1 MTPTLYLQGAAL
13 QPFAG
18 KPAPTKP
25 ACAVGLVQAGLPANG
40 VQRPQMNHLAPIW
53 HTFCN
58 HRGKQ
63 RSGALHKNNEK
74 VSLMDNATS
83 LPTGAAIAPAA
94 EKTTASRLKSIFSGS
109 IGNMVEWY
117 DWYVYAAFSLYFAK
131 AFFPAGD
138 TTAQLLNTAAI
149 FAVGFLMRPIGG
161 WLMGLYADRKG
172 RKAALMASVLL
183 MCGGS
188 LLIALTPGY
197 ETIGVAAPILL
208 VFARLLQGLSVG
220 GEYGTSAT
228 YLSEMASKE
237 RRGFFSSFQYV
248 TLISGQLIALAVL
261 IILQQTLTTEQ
272 LYAWGW
278 RVPFVIG
285 ALCAVVALYL
295 RRGMEET
302 ASVTKKEKSKESL
315 MRTLMRHPK
324 ELMTVVGLTMG
335 GTLAFY
341 TYTTYMQ
348 KYLVNTV
355 GMSISDSTT
364 ISAATLFLFM
374 CLQPVI
380 GGLSDKIGRRPILI
394 AFGVLGTLFTV
405 PILST
410 LHTVQTWWGAFFLIM
425 AALIIVSG
433 YTSINAVVKAELF
446 PTEIRALGVG
456 LPYALT
462 VSIFGGTAEYVA
474 LWFKSNGMET
484 GFYWYVTGCIACSL
498 LVYATMKDTK
508 HHSRITTD

>member
-1 MTPTLYLQGAAL
+1 MDNSST
-13 QPFAG
+13 
-18 KPAPTKP
+18 
-25 ACAVGLVQAGLPANG
+25 LPAG
-40 VQRPQMNHLAPIW
+40 SASASP
-53 HTFCN
+53 
-58 HRGKQ
+58 K
-63 RSGALHKNNEK
+63 
-74 VSLMDNATS
+74 
-83 LPTGAAIAPAA
+83 
-94 EKTTASRLKSIFSGS
+94 EKTTSSRIKSIFSGS
-109 IGNMVEWY
+109 VGNMVEWY

-131 AFFPAGD
+131 AFFPKGD

-161 WLMGLYADRKG
+161 WLMGLYADRAG

-183 MCGGS
+183 MCFGS
-188 LLIALTPGY
+188 LIIALSPGY
-197 ETIGVAAPILL
+197 ESIGVWAPVLL
-208 VFARLLQGLSVG
+208 VFARLLQDLSVG

-228 YLSEMASKE
+228 YLSEMATKE

-248 TLISGQLIALAVL
+248 TLISGQLIALGVL
-261 IILQQTLTTEQ
+261 IVLQQTLTEEQ
-272 LYAWGW
+272 LYSWGW
-278 RVPFVIG
+278 RIPFVIG

-302 ASVTKKEKSKESL
+302 ESFKKTKVKPKESA
-315 MRTLMRHPK
+315 MRTLLRHPK

-374 CLQPVI
+374 CIQPLV

-405 PILST
+405 PILTT
-410 LHTVQTWWGAFFLIM
+410 LHTITTWWGAFFLIM

-462 VSIFGGTAEYVA
+462 VSIFGGTAEYIA
-474 LWFKSNGMET
+474 LWFKSAGMET
-484 GFYWYVTGCIACSL
+484 GYYWYVTACIACSL
-498 LVYATMKDTK
+498 LVYVTMKDTRK
-508 HHSRITTD
+508 HARIETD

>member
-1 MTPTLYLQGAAL
+1 MDISNTLPAGSAA
-13 QPFAG
+13 
-18 KPAPTKP
+18 APT
-25 ACAVGLVQAGLPANG
+25 Q
-40 VQRPQMNHLAPIW
+40 
-53 HTFCN
+53 
-58 HRGKQ
+58 
-63 RSGALHKNNEK
+63 
-74 VSLMDNATS
+74 
-83 LPTGAAIAPAA
+83 

-109 IGNMVEWY
+109 VGNMVEWY

-131 AFFPAGD
+131 VFFPKGD

-183 MCGGS
+183 MCFGS
-188 LLIALTPGY
+188 LIIALTPGY
-197 ETIGVAAPILL
+197 ETIGVGAPILL
-208 VFARLLQGLSVG
+208 VLARLMQGLSVG

-228 YLSEMASKE
+228 YLSEMATKE

-261 IILQQTLTTEQ
+261 IVLQNVLTTEELQ
-272 LYAWGW
+272 SWGW
-278 RVPFVIG
+278 RIPFGIG

-302 ASVTKKEKSKESL
+302 ESFTKKKEKPKESL

-380 GGLSDKIGRRPILI
+380 GALSDKIGRRPILI
-394 AFGVLGTLFTV
+394 AFGILGTLFTV
-405 PILST
+405 PILTT
-410 LHTVQTWWGAFFLIM
+410 LHTIQTWWGAFFLIM

-462 VSIFGGTAEYVA
+462 VSIFGGTAEYIA
-474 LWFKSNGMET
+474 LWFKSIGMET
-484 GFYWYVTGCIACSL
+484 GYYWYVTACIACSL
-498 LVYATMKDTK
+498 LVYVTMKDTRK
-508 HHSRITTD
+508 HSRIETD